1 MPNSTQDKSIQYSLG
16 KICGSIEAIQE
27 DISHIKD
34 GMIPDGED
42 RMKTAEHKLET
53 LGSWKKT
60 TMTLIGIS
68 IALAGWLEAKTNI
81 IGGLFNG

>member
-1 MPNSTQDKSIQYSLG
+1 MPNSEDESIQYSLG

-34 GMIPDGED
+34 GMIPDGIN
-42 RMKTAEHKLET
+42 RMKTAEQKIET

-60 TMTLIGIS
+60 TMTLVGIGI
-68 IALAGWLEAKTNI
+68 AMAGWIEAKLNF
-81 IGGLFNG
+81 IGGIFNG